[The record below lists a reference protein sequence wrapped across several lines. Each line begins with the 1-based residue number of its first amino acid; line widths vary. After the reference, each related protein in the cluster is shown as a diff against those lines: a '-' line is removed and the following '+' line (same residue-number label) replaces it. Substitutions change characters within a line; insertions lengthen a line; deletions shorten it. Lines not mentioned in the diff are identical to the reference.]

1 MMMEPR
7 DARRYLAYLR
17 LGLGAMWLA
26 PRMGAKL
33 FGLDPQD
40 QPSVTFMTRIF
51 AVRDAA
57 LGAAMLQAEGD
68 AADRLVDLGL
78 MVDGADLAAAVMA
91 GARKEIGLRT
101 TFLVGGAAGGAFVLG
116 LLGRES

>member
-1 MMMEPR
+1 MEPR

-17 LGLGAMWLA
+17 LGIGMMWFA
-26 PRMGAKL
+26 PRLGAKL

-40 QPSVTFMTRIF
+40 QPSVTFLARLF

-57 LGAAMLQAEGD
+57 MGVAMLKAEGD

-78 MVDGADLAAAVMA
+78 VVDGADLAAAVMA
-91 GARKEIGLRT
+91 GARKEIGLRAT
-101 TFLVGGAAGGAFVLG
+101 LLGGGAAGAAVMLG